1 VPTLDALTS
10 WRPVRGPVVVSDRQ
24 QRLSPDQLEAMVA
37 GLAGG
42 LRRAGVRRGDRIAW
56 QLPNCVEA
64 LLLYRAAW
72 RLGAIAVPLHHQFG
86 ESEVHRAV
94 DEVEPVLTFSRRSSP
109 LMECRPSTTVTVGEE
124 AWYQILHS
132 SPVFVPAGRPADI
145 AVALLTSGSTGSP
158 KVVLHSHR
166 GLSTKALT
174 MVGCHGLRPSDAV
187 LMPAPMAHVSGLLNG
202 ILVPSAA
209 SMRTVFMD
217 RWDPVEAL
225 ELISREH
232 ISFMIGPP
240 TIFTGLMSV
249 DGFGEA
255 AVTSLRIISSGASAV
270 TPEFVE
276 RARAAF
282 GAVVKRTYGST
293 EAPTLTTS
301 GPEDGPDR
309 ARDTDGRATGRDTK
323 IRIVDPFSGVSLP
336 PSAQGEVQAR
346 GPELFVGYAD
356 EAHTAEAVADG
367 WFKTGDLGV
376 MDEAGYLTIV
386 GRTKDLIIRGGENIV
401 PAEIERVLERHPLV
415 RQAVV
420 VGYPD
425 ERLGERVAVFVVGPG
440 DFDVDACR
448 VWLTNAGV
456 ARFKFPERV
465 ITVPELPVLSLGK
478 PDRMGLKALLGT

>member
-10 WRPVRGPVVVSDRQ
+10 WRPVRGPAVVTDRR

-56 QLPNCVEA
+56 QLPNGAEA

-86 ESEVHRAV
+86 ESEVHRAL
-94 DEVEPVLTFSRRSSP
+94 DEVEPVLTFSRSSFP
-109 LMECRPSTTVTVGEE
+109 LMECRPSSVAVGEE
-124 AWYQILHS
+124 AWYQLLGS
-132 SPVFVPAGRPADI
+132 SPVFVPASHPADI
-145 AVALLTSGSTGSP
+145 AVALLTSGSTSSP

-225 ELISREH
+225 ELIWREG

-240 TIFTGLMSV
+240 TIFSALMIA
-249 DGFGEA
+249 DGFAEEA
-255 AVTSLRIISSGASAV
+255 VSSLRIISSGASAV

-301 GPEDGPDR
+301 GPEDGLER
-309 ARDTDGRATGRDTK
+309 ARDTDGRPTGRDTR
-323 IRIVDPFSGVSLP
+323 IRIVDPVSGVPLP

-356 EAHTAEAVADG
+356 EAQTAEAVVDG
-367 WFKTGDLGV
+367 WFKTGDLGE
-376 MDEAGYLTIV
+376 MDDAGYLTIV
-386 GRTKDLIIRGGENIV
+386 GRTKELIIRGGENIV

-415 RQAVV
+415 HQAVA

-425 ERLGERVAVFVVGPG
+425 ERLGERVAVFVVGPT
-440 DFDVDACR
+440 DFDLDVCR
-448 VWLTNAGV
+448 AWLTDAGL

-465 ITVPELPVLSLGK
+465 IPIPELPVLSLGK
-478 PDRMGLKALLGT
+478 PDRMGLKALLDT

>member
-10 WRPVRGPVVVSDRQ
+10 WRPVSGPAVVSDGR
-24 QRLSPDQLEAMVA
+24 QRLSPDHLEAMVA

-56 QLPNCVEA
+56 QLPNCAEA

-86 ESEVHRAV
+86 ESEVQRALE
-94 DEVEPVLTFSRRSSP
+94 EVEPVLTFSRPSFP
-109 LMECRPSTTVTVGEE
+109 LMACLPSTTVTVGEQ
-124 AWYQILHS
+124 AWYQLLGS
-132 SPVFVPAGRPADI
+132 SPVFVPAGHPADI
-145 AVALLTSGSTGSP
+145 AVALLTSGSTGAP

-209 SMRTVFMD
+209 SMRTVFME

-225 ELISREH
+225 ELISRER

-240 TIFTGLMSV
+240 TIFTALMNV
-249 DGFGEA
+249 DGFGEE
-255 AVTSLRIISSGASAV
+255 AVSSLRVISSGASAV

-276 RARAAF
+276 RARAVF
-282 GAVVKRTYGST
+282 GAAVKRTYGCT
-293 EAPTLTTS
+293 EAPTLTTC
-301 GPEDGPDR
+301 GPEDGLDR
-309 ARDTDGRATGRDTK
+309 ARETDGRITGRDTR
-323 IRIVDPFSGVSLP
+323 IRIVDPVRGAPLP
-336 PSAQGEVQAR
+336 PGAQGEVQAR

-356 EAHTAEAVADG
+356 RAQTAEAVVEG
-367 WFKTGDLGV
+367 WFRTGDLGV
-376 MDEAGYLTIV
+376 MDGAGYLTIV

-401 PAEIERVLERHPLV
+401 PAEIERVLERHPLIG
-415 RQAVV
+415 QAVA

-425 ERLGERVAVFVVGPG
+425 ERLGERVAVFVVGPA
-440 DFDVDACR
+440 DFDLNACR
-448 VWLTNAGV
+448 AWLSNAGV

-465 ITVPELPVLSLGK
+465 ITVPELPMLSLGK
-478 PDRMGLKALLGT
+478 PDRMGLKALLDT